1 MAIVTFESVA
11 TAAQEITKEG
21 GRPSVRSVIAYL
33 GGGSPNA
40 VLPLLNEWK
49 AGRPTLKSGDIELDP
64 RIGMVVAELVH
75 KASEQAARTAEE
87 KAADV
92 QADAEAVAEAG
103 RELESL
109 TQSLEGQLTQAQQVI
124 AAKER
129 ALEDVQAAASIEA
142 KNAQEKATALQN
154 QLAEERA
161 RADQA
166 VQAVAKA
173 EVRLELIPG
182 LQSEVERLKPFEQQA
197 AVLSANLDSSKAT
210 IEDLKARL
218 GDALADAKGAHDDL
232 EKVRISEQ
240 SLQARLDA
248 AMREIEGYKA
258 GMADQKADL
267 ATARQET
274 KDVRSELA
282 AARDEAKELRAEIK
296 AMAVKTDKQNSE
308 QAKKS

>member
-11 TAAQEITKEG
+11 AAAESISRDG
-21 GRPSVRSVIAYL
+21 GRPSVRAVIAQL

-40 VLPLLNEWK
+40 VLPFLNEWK
-49 AGRPTLKSGDIELDP
+49 AGRPSLKNADIELDP
-64 RIGMVVAELVH
+64 RIGQIVAELVH

-87 KAADV
+87 KASDV
-92 QADAEAVAEAG
+92 QADAEAIAEAG
-103 RELESL
+103 RELESRA
-109 TQSLEGQLTQAQQVI
+109 QSLEGQLTESQQMI

-129 ALEDVQAAASIEA
+129 ALEDVQAAAAIQA
-142 KNAQEKATALQN
+142 KNAEEKATALQN
-154 QLAEERA
+154 QLAEERT

-166 VQAVAKA
+166 VQSVAKA

-197 AVLSANLDSSKAT
+197 AVLSANLDSTKAAVD
-210 IEDLKARL
+210 DLKARL
-218 GDALADAKGAHDDL
+218 GDALADAKLAHDDL

-274 KDVRSELA
+274 KDVRAELA

-296 AMAVKTDKQNSE
+296 AMAVKTDKQTSE
-308 QAKKS
+308 QTKKS